1 MFTCLMIGLFIWLAV
16 KAVGLA
22 LRLTWGTTKLL
33 ASILFAV
40 AIPTLVGCLMFAGG
54 ILLLIPVLMLGAAV
68 GLLKC
73 CT

>member
-1 MFTCLMIGLFIWLAV
+1 MFTFLMLVLFVWLAA

-22 LRLTWGTTKLL
+22 LRVTWGMAKVL

-40 AIPTLVGCLMFAGG
+40 AVPALVGCLLFAGG
-54 ILLLIPVLMLGAAV
+54 VLLLIPVLLIGAAV
-68 GLLKC
+68 GVLKC

>member
-1 MFTCLMIGLFIWLAV
+1 MFELLVIIVFIWLAV

-22 LRLTWGTTKLL
+22 LSLTWGVAKII

-40 AIPTLVGCLMFAGG
+40 ALPILLGCLMFAGG
-54 ILLLIPVLMLGAAV
+54 VILLLPVLLIGAV
-68 GLLKC
+68 VWILKC